1 MSKEEPSEDDLK
13 YLLGNMGIEIFF
25 AIERGARNFDTIK
38 LFSGIP
44 ISCIR
49 GRVPVLLNLN
59 LIEKV
64 EDEYILTEK
73 GHHFKTK
80 INKNKIY

>member
-13 YLLGNMGIEIFF
+13 YLLGNIGIEIFF
-25 AIERGARNFDTIK
+25 AIDRGARNFDTIK

-59 LIEKV
+59 LIEKI
-64 EDEYILTEK
+64 EEEYILTEK
-73 GHHFKTK
+73 GHRFKTK
-80 INKNKIY
+80 INKNNIY

>member
-13 YLLGNMGIEIFF
+13 YLLGNIGIEIFF

-64 EDEYILTEK
+64 EEEYILTEK
-73 GHHFKTK
+73 GHHFKAK
-80 INKNKIY
+80 INKNNIY